1 MLLLGFFFACQTPQ
15 KKDKTDKRAYTLID
29 STEHFRIEKKDY
41 YYRLSIQNPFAG
53 SDAKEQYIFYPEDST
68 KPSESDIQHFIQTPV
83 KNLVATSTTHLGFM
97 KALGK
102 SDAIR
107 GAKNMRYVYDAD
119 FLAKLKSGKIV
130 DLGEADFNREKL
142 IELNAHA
149 VLAYAIDGV
158 GFKTVEDLR
167 QLNQKAVMIAEF
179 MESNPIDKAKWL
191 QVIAL
196 FFEERDLQRATDSIQ
211 AMEKRYNKLIALAN
225 TAEEKPDVMIG
236 LPWKGTWYVAGG
248 ESFQAKL
255 IADAQ
260 ANYLWKDRKQKAS
273 LPLDI
278 EYVFE
283 HALNAD
289 YWINPGP
296 AESLSDILERD
307 HRFDVFE
314 AYKNKKVYNQNK
326 RFSKAGG
333 NDYWESAV
341 VKPDVVLADLIAI
354 FHPQLLPDHKL
365 YYYQKLD

>member
-1 MLLLGFFFACQTPQ
+1 MLLLFFFFACQTPQ
-15 KKDKTDKRAYTLID
+15 KENSPNSGLYTLID

-41 YYRLSIQNPFAG
+41 YFRLSVKNPFAG
-53 SDAKEQYIFYPEDST
+53 SDAMEQYVFYPKDSAR
-68 KPSESDIQHFIQTPV
+68 PSETDVQHFIETPV
-83 KNLVATSTTHLGFM
+83 KNLIATSTTHLGFL

-102 SDAIR
+102 NEAIQ
-107 GAKNMRYVYDAD
+107 GAKNMRYAYDAD
-119 FLAKLKSGKIV
+119 FLAQLESGEIV

-142 IELNAHA
+142 IELNAEA

-158 GFKTVEDLR
+158 GFKSIEDLR

-196 FFEERDLQRATDSIQ
+196 FFEESDLQRATDSIR
-211 AMEKRYNKLIALAN
+211 AIEKRYNKLLALVN
-225 TAEEKPDVMIG
+225 SVEEKPEVMIG

-296 AESLSDILERD
+296 AKSLNDILERD

-314 AYKNKKVYNQNK
+314 AFKNKKVYNQNK
-326 RFSKAGG
+326 RLSTVGG

-341 VKPDVVLADLIAI
+341 VKPDVILADLIAI
-354 FHPQLLPDHKL
+354 FHPQLLPDHEL
-365 YYYQKLD
+365 FYYQKLD